1 MVASTYNFPAVMA
14 GDTWSKVGL
23 ELLFWSDPPTNTV
36 PILMDNNDV
45 VMQIRTNFTTEVI
58 TYQVRKGAGITVDG
72 NSVLIEPFVV
82 TFKPAVYVYDLQ
94 ITYEDGTIQTYLQG
108 TFTVKADATK

>member
-1 MVASTYNFPAVMA
+1 MIARTYNFTAVMA

-23 ELLFWSDPPTNTV
+23 ELLFWSDTAKTV
-36 PILMDNNDV
+36 PILMDDNDI

-58 TYQVRKGAGITVDG
+58 TYQVRKGSGITVDG
-72 NSVLIEPFVV
+72 NSVFIEPFVV
-82 TFKPAVYVYDLQ
+82 TFKPAVYVYDIQ

>member
-1 MVASTYNFPAVMA
+1 MVARIYNFPTVMA

-23 ELLFWSDPPTNTV
+23 ELLFWSDVAKTV
-36 PILMDNNDV
+36 PILMDNNDI

-58 TYQVRKGAGITVDG
+58 TYQVRKGAGITVYG

-82 TFKPAVYVYDLQ
+82 TFKPAVYVYDIQ
-94 ITYEDGTIQTYLQG
+94 ITYEDSTIQTYLQG